1 MAAKKGLKLMLSVA
15 LVMTSW
21 GFFSA
26 SQAEAAGVHPSLP
39 DWSHAGYKGG
49 APLPTGGTVIDLAAK
64 GVKANDGKD
73 VSDALQA
80 VIDAI
85 RSGSL
90 TVNGAKVSE
99 TNRAILQ
106 FPAGEIN
113 LSKFIRADASWVTFR
128 GAGTDPA
135 TGTKIV
141 FRPASTYTSDNGLPV
156 IDGKLWPGYGAF
168 RVEDRDKDPGE
179 PDYEG
184 SINFHWKSGVKVAN
198 AGGGTKGGNQIK
210 LASGGGKKFKTGDTV
225 YVGAANTADFYQM
238 MGAPQNYWINQH
250 MRSQMFKVTSLSG
263 DTLTIDKPLEF
274 DIPYSNGGA
283 ILGTTYYSKVMP
295 IKLVEGVGFEN
306 FYFTQD
312 ISYTPYSNKNVNDY
326 DPVTNPNGVGLKYT
340 NEAPEY
346 AIHAIVFKWAQNGW
360 VKGIRTYM
368 TGSHPIVTEF
378 ARYMEF
384 RDNVIFGS
392 WNKGKGGHGYFRGS
406 KLYDSKIMNNTID
419 RVRHLTLQWSATGN
433 VVSGN
438 TMTVDMNLHG
448 GWERRN
454 LIENNVITVPFRHRS
469 WGEGEGGAEPEGGT
483 WYPIWYGAGPH
494 ASKWSGS
501 TGEQNV
507 FFNNT
512 MSKQETDGGSY
523 TTYAPYNDPHRIYQI
538 GWDGS
543 KWTHLEKP
551 AGTLISTWTDNEKV
565 DYALAP
571 NKGVYDCLTFSGTSL
586 LGGGTAVLNCKGSS
600 SGDTQ
605 APSAPVNLTATG
617 VTSSSVSFSWNAST
631 DNVGV
636 TGYDV
641 FNGTALVATVTGTDA
656 TVSGLSP
663 NTTYTFTVKAKD
675 AAGNVSAASN
685 AVKVTTSGGTQNPV
699 PVTLTAAEDSFVRGG
714 TYAND
719 NYGSS
724 DTMSVKLR
732 ASNASYDRE
741 GYVKFNLSSI
751 SGNIS
756 SATLKLYVTNIH
768 SNTTSYRL
776 EARGLQNDAWSE
788 TTINAANQPTE
799 AGTLIGTAT
808 VNQKDAYV
816 SFDATAFVKSQ
827 TDGAVSFRL
836 VGLDEDLGADYA
848 TKEHANAAIR
858 PVLVVNAGG
867 SGGDTQP
874 PSVPAGLSVTG
885 KTSSSVSLAWNAS
898 TDNTGVTAYEVY
910 NGSALVATVTG
921 TTATVGGLSPNTM
934 YTFTVKAKDAA
945 GNASGASH
953 PVSATTD
960 AVGAGCSG
968 ALNSTP
974 AIQNA
979 IKNAKPGDIIS
990 IAPGTYLG
998 DVSTSGDTP
1007 RTPDDSYGPG
1017 LFFSPKN
1024 GTAAGHIVLKSC
1036 DPANRAIL
1044 TGKAVNDGSY
1054 GIHLTGD
1061 YWEIRDL
1068 IVTNAQKGIVVDNG
1082 NNNLLNNVEVHRI
1095 GDEGVHFR
1103 DGSSYNTLE
1112 YSKIYDTGNYQ
1123 PGYGEGAYVGSDESS
1138 PYEHIVIGNTI
1149 RHTVFDGG
1157 ITAEHIDIKEGA
1169 DGTVVEYCYFNGT
1182 GMTGDN
1188 SADSFIDVKGVNS
1201 VIRYNEG
1208 YRNGN
1213 AKVADAF
1220 QVRTHGSKYPTGK
1233 DNTFY
1238 NNKVNLDNAPG
1249 YVVNAT
1255 SAATGTKAHD
1265 DVRIGGGNLYNKNV
1279 NK

>member
-1 MAAKKGLKLMLSVA
+1 MAAKKGLKLILSAVLA
-15 LVMTSW
+15 ITSW
-21 GFFSA
+21 GFLSA

-73 VSDALQA
+73 DSDALQA

-90 TVNGAKVSE
+90 TVNGVKVSE

-184 SINFHWKSGVKVAN
+184 SINFHWKSGIKVAN
-198 AGGGTKGGNQIK
+198 AGGGTKGSNQIK
-210 LASGGGKKFKTGDTV
+210 LASGGGKKFKAGDTV

-512 MSKQETDGGSY
+512 MSKQEADGGSY

-543 KWTHLEKP
+543 KWAHLEKP

-571 NKGVYDCLTFSGTSL
+571 NKGVYDCLTFSGSSL
-586 LGGGTAVLNCKGSS
+586 LGGGTAVLNCKGSNP
-600 SGDTQ
+600 GDTQ
-605 APSAPVNLTATG
+605 APSAPANLTATG
-617 VTSSSVSFSWNAST
+617 VTSSSVSLSWNAST

-641 FNGTALVATVTGTDA
+641 YNGAALAATVTGTGA

-663 NTTYTFTVKAKD
+663 NTAYTFTVKAKD
-675 AAGNVSAASN
+675 AAGNV
-685 AVKVTTSGGTQNPV
+685 
-699 PVTLTAAEDSFVRGG
+699 
-714 TYAND
+714 
-719 NYGSS
+719 
-724 DTMSVKLR
+724 
-732 ASNASYDRE
+732 
-741 GYVKFNLSSI
+741 
-751 SGNIS
+751 
-756 SATLKLYVTNIH
+756 
-768 SNTTSYRL
+768 
-776 EARGLQNDAWSE
+776 
-788 TTINAANQPTE
+788 
-799 AGTLIGTAT
+799 
-808 VNQKDAYV
+808 
-816 SFDATAFVKSQ
+816 
-827 TDGAVSFRL
+827 
-836 VGLDEDLGADYA
+836 
-848 TKEHANAAIR
+848 
-858 PVLVVNAGG
+858 
-867 SGGDTQP
+867 
-874 PSVPAGLSVTG
+874 
-885 KTSSSVSLAWNAS
+885 
-898 TDNTGVTAYEVY
+898 
-910 NGSALVATVTG
+910 
-921 TTATVGGLSPNTM
+921 
-934 YTFTVKAKDAA
+934 
-945 GNASGASH
+945 SGASH

-979 IKNAKPGDIIS
+979 MKNAKPGDIIS

-1007 RTPDDSYGPG
+1007 RTPDDPYGPG

-1036 DPANRAIL
+1036 DPGNRAIL

-1068 IVTNAQKGIVVDNG
+1068 IVTNAQKGIIVDNG

-1138 PYEHIVIGNTI
+1138 PYEHTVIGNTI

-1182 GMTGDN
+1182 GITGEN
-1188 SADSFIDVKGVNS
+1188 SADSFIDVKGVDS